1 MGRGRKV
8 SEEKSLT
15 YVSGAAIVAN
25 TFVKLDSNGEVV
37 TCGDGEEAK
46 GVALN
51 AATAQGENVEVSLQN
66 SGNVVRVLSS
76 TTIANGAV
84 VASDAAGKAITS
96 ASGKREIGQADEGG
110 SATDKY
116 SIIHLTRGGT
126 TA

>member
-1 MGRGRKV
+1 MGQGRKV

-15 YVSGAAIVAN
+15 YIAGAAIVAD

-37 TCGDGEEAK
+37 TCGDGEEIK
-46 GVALN
+46 GVASK
-51 AATAQGENVEVSLQN
+51 TVAQGESVEVHLQN
-66 SGNVVRVLSS
+66 SGNVVRVLSGAAV
-76 TTIANGAV
+76 ANGAV

-96 ASGKREIGQADEGG
+96 ASGKREVGQADEGG
-110 SATDKY
+110 SALDKY